1 MINMKE
7 LKRTLQEDY
16 QISCSEG
23 TDFFQFYI
31 RTNANNIVKY
41 FIDSEGSFFE
51 FSIYVPIDVN
61 SNLIDNYK
69 LLNELNN
76 EYKMFKISFL
86 GNAEKLRLEFDIS
99 HKVFNSVDY
108 VIELIKVSFNIIDD
122 IILKFSKLKNY
133 R

>member
-1 MINMKE
+1 M
-7 LKRTLQEDY
+7 
-16 QISCSEG
+16 
-23 TDFFQFYI
+23 
-31 RTNANNIVKY
+31 
-41 FIDSEGSFFE
+41 
-51 FSIYVPIDVN
+51 
-61 SNLIDNYK
+61 
-69 LLNELNN
+69 NN